1 MIGQPSNPTID
12 VTLKVFGGLRD
23 AFAQGEM
30 HLRIPPDATLSM
42 LFEHLATIH
51 SAEAAKMIKG
61 IDAGY
66 LNVLVNGRNVH
77 FLDGRDTRLS
87 NRDSV
92 AVLPPIGGG

>member
-1 MIGQPSNPTID
+1 MTRHASDHTIE
-12 VTLKVFGGLRD
+12 VSVKVFGGLRD
-23 AFAQGEM
+23 AFGQGEM
-30 HLRIPPDATLSM
+30 QLRIPSDATLSA
-42 LFEHLATIH
+42 LFEQLAT
-51 SAEAAKMIKG
+51 SRPAETAKLVEG

-87 NRDSV
+87 DHDSV